1 MKKELKAEVFTDM
14 RSLCDF
20 VNTRQITQ
28 ENIQS
33 ITEVSV
39 MVWLIPLCATGRRQN
54 DIAGTDRYVA
64 NLGSSR
70 TRSG

>member
-1 MKKELKAEVFTDM
+1 MTKELKAEVFTDM

-39 MVWLIPLCATGRRQN
+39 DGMAYATLCYWET
-54 DIAGTDRYVA
+54 TE
-64 NLGSSR
+64 
-70 TRSG
+70 

>member
-1 MKKELKAEVFTDM
+1 MIPFSEELSKGVYMTKELKAEVFTDM

-39 MVWLIPLCATGRRQN
+39 DGMAYATLCYWET
-54 DIAGTDRYVA
+54 TE
-64 NLGSSR
+64 
-70 TRSG
+70 

>member
-1 MKKELKAEVFTDM
+1 MIPFTEELSKGVYMTKELKTEVFTDM

-39 MVWLIPLCATGRRQN
+39 DGMAYATLCYWET
-54 DIAGTDRYVA
+54 TE
-64 NLGSSR
+64 
-70 TRSG
+70 

>member
-20 VNTRQITQ
+20 VNARQITQ

-33 ITEVSV
+33 ITEVNVDS
-39 MVWLIPLCATGRRQN
+39 MAYATLCYWET
-54 DIAGTDRYVA
+54 TE
-64 NLGSSR
+64 
-70 TRSG
+70 

>member
-1 MKKELKAEVFTDM
+1 MRKELKTETFTDM

-20 VNTRQITQ
+20 VNARQITQ

-39 MVWLIPLCATGRRQN
+39 DGMAYTTLCYWET
-54 DIAGTDRYVA
+54 TE
-64 NLGSSR
+64 
-70 TRSG
+70 